1 MAEQCLS
8 NATETPSIS
17 HPMKQPT
24 SIEARH
30 VNTLIRRSLSNKLN
44 ILSLTPST
52 TMTTASTP
60 STGSLAM
67 TCIELGCVVRSIHRP
82 QSIMNATETITTTPS
97 TDEDHVF
104 MHDVKRL
111 EVLTDANNCALTF
124 DSDND
129 DNDDD
134 DDDDSFDDEEE
145 AIVADSLNSSLSS
158 TMLNYVPMPCPICL
172 EQASLQTAPCCT
184 FYCCS
189 SCWRSHISASLNDGR
204 IKMLCPSNECNKYLT
219 RDSIVNF
226 LRYDPILYERYH
238 KLYDNANQNPRA
250 KTCPRCSHLYSL
262 DTITPVKLKKHK
274 KIPKQV
280 QCSECSLVWCFRCSA
295 PWHDSLTCKQFMK
308 GDKLLLKWIKQK
320 SEEQRNARKCPK
332 CSSFIQRAGGCP
344 HMTCS
349 SCSCEFCY
357 LCGRRYVKIPIIGQ
371 HSNKL
376 SMFGCPYNLHPDRP
390 WLRRTIRG
398 MVATG
403 VIVASPIIVAGAVT
417 AAAVVLPPVGIYK
430 LVKRIRARRSTDILM
445 RSFRDEQN
453 LLNGIHIQQLQN
465 PLLEFDYNDE
475 HISAAARLAILREH
489 YEIRSFAQRNEE
501 TINETFPL
509 AIFAD
514 MDVENLTSDDD
525 KIPPG
530 FQTCPTT
537 PLLDKRKV
545 RSRSLS
551 NSEPIIHPNINR
563 YHSVSL
569 EH

>member
-1 MAEQCLS
+1 
-8 NATETPSIS
+8 
-17 HPMKQPT
+17 MKEPT
-24 SIEARH
+24 SIETRH

-52 TMTTASTP
+52 TMTTTSTP
-60 STGSLAM
+60 STGSLTMAS
-67 TCIELGCVVRSIHRP
+67 IDLGCVVRSIHRP
-82 QSIMNATETITTTPS
+82 QSITNATETTMTTP

-104 MHDVKRL
+104 MDDIKRL
-111 EVLTDANNCALTF
+111 ESPTDANYCALNV

-129 DNDDD
+129 DSDDD
-134 DDDDSFDDEEE
+134 DADSFDDEEE

-172 EQASLQTAPCCT
+172 EQASLQTASCCT

-226 LRYDPILYERYH
+226 LRYDPILYERYL

-262 DTITPVKLKKHK
+262 DTITPVKSKEHK

-320 SEEQRNARKCPK
+320 SEEQRNARKC
-332 CSSFIQRAGGCP
+332 CP

-376 SMFGCPYNLHPDRP
+376 SMFGCPYNLHPDKP

-403 VIVASPIIVAGAVT
+403 VIVASPIIAAGAVT
-417 AAAVVLPPVGIYK
+417 AAVVVLPPVGIYK
-430 LVKRIRARRSTDILM
+430 LVKRIRARRSTNILV

-453 LLNGIHIQQLQN
+453 LLNDIRIQQFQD
-465 PLLEFDYNDE
+465 PLLEFDFNGE
-475 HISAAARLAILREH
+475 QISAAEGLSILRQD
-489 YEIRSFAQRNEE
+489 YEIRSVAQRNEE

-509 AIFAD
+509 AIFAN
-514 MDVENLTSDDD
+514 MDVENLFSDDD
-525 KIPPG
+525 KIPTG

-537 PLLDKRKV
+537 PLINKRKV

-551 NSEPIIHPNINR
+551 NSAPIIHPNINR
-563 YHSVSL
+563 YHSVYL